1 MKIIIREF
9 GDRCWFT
16 LVYYIV
22 TSKWIVFNLRLQAK
36 LASFERILPEVHG
49 TQPVNYWC
57 SFAVYIT
64 VITQVQ

>member
-1 MKIIIREF
+1 VKIIIREF

-36 LASFERILPEVHG
+36 LASFERILPEVHAYHTYDIIG
-49 TQPVNYWC
+49 MIWTMI
-57 SFAVYIT
+57 S
-64 VITQVQ
+64 